1 MTALLAARNAT
12 KTFATG
18 LGRKS
23 SPAIQDFSLTIEDQ
37 PPSIIALVGESGS
50 GKTTLARLLLGLT
63 APTSGEI
70 LYRGKRLQS
79 LGASDRRKFRRDV
92 QIIFQDPFEV
102 YNPFYKVDHLLTVP
116 IAKFGLASSRKE
128 RTRMMAKVLADVG
141 LDPDEILGRYPH
153 QLSGGQRQRV
163 AIARALLIQPRL
175 IIADEPV
182 SMVDASLRA
191 SILANLYHLHRDF
204 GISILYIT
212 HDLATAFQIAA
223 HMIVLYRGSVAETG
237 DVGLIVQS
245 PRHPYTQLLID
256 SIPQPDPDHPW
267 GGQQAETPAQRGERG
282 TGCKFADRCPKVMPA
297 CLQAQPP
304 LFQTDR
310 HRAVACLLY
319 HDAPVLDTAQMDTVL
334 SANSPTEAGAQPN
347 NLGDKND

>member
-1 MTALLAARNAT
+1 
-12 KTFATG
+12 
-18 LGRKS
+18 
-23 SPAIQDFSLTIEDQ
+23 
-37 PPSIIALVGESGS
+37 
-50 GKTTLARLLLGLT
+50 
-63 APTSGEI
+63 
-70 LYRGKRLQS
+70 
-79 LGASDRRKFRRDV
+79 
-92 QIIFQDPFEV
+92 
-102 YNPFYKVDHLLTVP
+102 
-116 IAKFGLASSRKE
+116 
-128 RTRMMAKVLADVG
+128 
-141 LDPDEILGRYPH
+141 
-153 QLSGGQRQRV
+153 
-163 AIARALLIQPRL
+163 
-175 IIADEPV
+175 
-182 SMVDASLRA
+182 
-191 SILANLYHLHRDF
+191 
-204 GISILYIT
+204 
-212 HDLATAFQIAA
+212 
-223 HMIVLYRGSVAETG
+223 MIVLYRGSVAETG

-319 HDAPVLDTAQMDTVL
+319 HDAPVLDTAQMDPVL